1 MSVGDGLRD
10 SLDVYE
16 AEWQTIQQRRFGAAA
31 QNLPVTPPPR
41 DLTGLALSGGG
52 IRSATFNLGMLQA
65 FHRGRLLDRFDY
77 LSTVSGGGY
86 VGGWWSAWL
95 ARSARA
101 SDGGPSLAG
110 LSRGVSGAETE
121 ALFPEDE
128 GVETWRHHVR
138 GRHVH
143 DVTAPPAP
151 DPIHHV
157 RLFSNYLT
165 PRKGALSPDLWR
177 AITIAARNLMLT
189 WAALL
194 PFLAMAVVLSQAVF
208 LWIFGPSADMGS
220 RVSAVASLPLA
231 FLAWFGLLSVAWLLL
246 LRGGSQGQ
254 WAITIAG
261 IAAVTAAI
269 GMRLP
274 ADGGLPGEILA
285 ISTLVIGAAAV
296 RVFWPRHAAL
306 PGDKEVLRNR
316 VAQLQS
322 VALIAAL
329 ATAIVGAFVVFGPSL
344 IHYLFVSGRTTISE
358 DIAKYAAVLLTAA
371 STLHTAL
378 TSAPAGGAE
387 AIPPKQRSTVSRV
400 LLMIAPSLTM
410 IALLLGLVSLTDWAS
425 RSLDAAVWTPAFRDA
440 SLIGTIAMMGY
451 AMSEKRH
458 RSTPLL
464 LVVAITAAL
473 AAGNVAHCAEH
484 GGRRRARP
492 RVGQRRGHPVVG
504 LRSSPG
510 HRSERPGPRSQAADA
525 GRRVGRARGRGRR
538 AADARPQ
545 RPAGAAAPGH
555 LRPAVHDA
563 SSSSDGR
570 PTRTGCRSTRST
582 RCASCAAYL
591 GASNPR
597 RTADEGEDITETM
610 PDDDILLSRISGG
623 SGRLG
628 PYHLINA
635 TLNMTT
641 GSDLVIAQ
649 RAAAPFLFSRH
660 FCGSA
665 RTGFRR
671 SDRYRAGTLTLG
683 TAVAVSGAAASPV
696 MGSQTPST
704 ATSMLLA
711 FLNVRLG
718 YWLPTPGGMD
728 WEAPQARF
736 WPFYL
741 LREFFSH
748 LADTG
753 SHCYVTDGGHFDNTG
768 VYSLVERGCQTIVLT
783 DCGADPDFVFDDLAN
798 LVRRCRIDFG
808 AEITFPSLAPFSRAT
823 LAADR
828 KAYVRGD
835 IHYSRTHLRG
845 LGWDLGDDDALPVG
859 TLLVVKPTLTA
870 ALETDI
876 NRYSQQHA
884 DFPQQTTA
892 DQWFDE
898 AQFES
903 YRRLGEQSGA
913 AAVAEYRSWRAE
925 MAERRGLQVL

>member
-1 MSVGDGLRD
+1 MPVGNGLCD

-31 QNLPVTPPPR
+31 EQMPVSTPFR

-52 IRSATFNLGMLQA
+52 IRSATFNLGVLQA

-77 LSTVSGGGY
+77 LSTVSGGGF

-95 ARSARA
+95 ARPTR
-101 SDGGPSLAG
+101 
-110 LSRGVSGAETE
+110 AETE
-121 ALFPEDE
+121 AVFPDEE
-128 GVETWRHHVR
+128 GVETWRHHIR

-177 AITIAARNLMLT
+177 AITIAARNLVLT
-189 WAALL
+189 WGALL

-208 LWIFGPSADMGS
+208 LWIFGPSADMSS
-220 RVSAVASLPLA
+220 RVSAVASLPLV
-231 FLAWFGLLSVAWLLL
+231 FLSWFGLLSVAWLLL

-254 WAITIAG
+254 WAVTVAG

-274 ADGGLPGEILA
+274 ADGGLPVEMLV

-296 RVFWPRHAAL
+296 RVFWPRHAAM
-306 PGDKEVLRNR
+306 PGDKEVLRNQ

-322 VALIAAL
+322 VALIATL
-329 ATAIVGAFVVFGPSL
+329 ATAIVGAFVVFGPGL
-344 IHYLFVSGRTTISE
+344 IYYLFVSGRTTLSE
-358 DIAKYAAVLLTAA
+358 DIAKYAALLLTAA
-371 STLHTAL
+371 STFHTAR
-378 TSAPAGGAE
+378 TSAPSGGAE
-387 AIPPKQRSTVSRV
+387 AIPPKQRSMVSGV
-400 LLMIAPSLTM
+400 LLMIAPSLMM
-410 IALLLGLVSLTDWAS
+410 IALLLGLVTLTDWAS
-425 RSLDAAVWTPAFRDA
+425 RSLDATVWTQAFRDA
-440 SLIGTIAMMGY
+440 SLIGTIAMIGY

-464 LVVAITAAL
+464 LVVAITMAL
-473 AAGNVAHCAEH
+473 AAGTVLT
-484 GGRRRARP
+484 ARNT
-492 RVGQRRGHPVVG
+492 
-504 LRSSPG
+504 
-510 HRSERPGPRSQAADA
+510 ADA
-525 GRRVGRARGRGRR
+525 VALTL
-538 AADARPQ
+538 AAASAMVILWWGFFR
-545 RPAGAAAPGH
+545 RPATDRSAPGLDRTLQMLGAASMELVGVA
-555 LRPAVHDA
+555 AVPLMFGPN
-563 SSSSDGR
+563 DGPVR
-570 PTRTGCRSTRST
+570 LLLGIFALLFTTLILIGWTTDPNRLSLHTFYKMRLVR
-582 RCASCAAYL
+582 AYL

-597 RTADEGEDITETM
+597 RQADEAEDITETM

-641 GSDLVIAQ
+641 GNDLVIAQ

-671 SDRYRAGTLTLG
+671 SDKYRAGTLTLG

-808 AEITFPSLAPFSRAT
+808 AEISFPSLAPFSRET

-828 KAYVRGD
+828 RSYVRGQ

-845 LGWDLGDDDALPVG
+845 IGWDLGDDEDVPVG

-903 YRRLGEQSGA
+903 YRRLGEQSGT

-925 MAERRGLQVL
+925 MAERRGIQVV

>member
-1 MSVGDGLRD
+1 MPVRDGLRD

-16 AEWQTIQQRRFGAAA
+16 AEWETIQERRLGTSAAD
-31 QNLPVTPPPR
+31 LPVTTAPR

-52 IRSATFNLGMLQA
+52 IRSATFNLGVLQA
-65 FHRGRLLDRFDY
+65 FHRGGVLDGFDY

-86 VGGWWSAWL
+86 LGGWWSAWL
-95 ARSARA
+95 SRARQVSA
-101 SDGGPSLAG
+101 DGFPS
-110 LSRGVSGAETE
+110 
-121 ALFPEDE
+121 DE

-138 GRHVH
+138 DNHEGNV
-143 DVTAPPAP
+143 VMPPKP

-177 AITIAARNLMLT
+177 AVTIASRNLVLT

-194 PFLAMAVVLSQAVF
+194 PFLAMGVVLAQAIF
-208 LWIFGPSADMGS
+208 LWTFGRPETTNA
-220 RVSAVASLPLA
+220 RLTAVASLPFA
-231 FLAWFGLLSVAWLLL
+231 FLSWFGVLSLAWLLL
-246 LRGGSQGQ
+246 LRGGTQGQ
-254 WAITIAG
+254 WLITLGGTTAVIVAIAL
-261 IAAVTAAI
+261 
-269 GMRLP
+269 RLP
-274 ADGGLPGEILA
+274 ADGGPPVPVLVV
-285 ISTLVIGAAAV
+285 SSLVIGAAAV
-296 RVFWPRHAAL
+296 RAFWPRNRARAD
-306 PGDKEVLRNR
+306 DKEVFRNR
-316 VAQLQS
+316 IAQLQS

-329 ATAIVGAFVVFGPSL
+329 ATAIVGVFVAFGPGL
-344 IHYLFVSGRTTISE
+344 IAYLFVSGTTTIGE
-358 DIAKYAAVLLTAA
+358 DIAKYTALLVTAA
-371 STLHTAL
+371 STFHTAR

-387 AIPPKQRSTVSRV
+387 AIAPKQRSIVSGV
-400 LLMIAPSLTM
+400 LLTIAPSLMM

-425 RSLDAAVWTPAFRDA
+425 RSLDTSVWTPALRDA
-440 SLIGTIAMMGY
+440 SLIGALAMMGY
-451 AMSEKRH
+451 AVSEKRH
-458 RSTPLL
+458 HSTPLWLVIAACAVLSTTVL
-464 LVVAITAAL
+464 LTMRNTADAIAFSLAVAAL
-473 AAGNVAHCAEH
+473 LAILWWGFVH
-484 GGRRRARP
+484 RP
-492 RVGQRRGHPVVG
+492 
-504 LRSSPG
+504 S
-510 HRSERPGPRSQAADA
+510 AD
-525 GRRVGRARGRGRR
+525 RK
-538 AADARPQ
+538 
-545 RPAGAAAPGH
+545 PAGLDRTLQMLGAASIALLGVAAVPLMLGPGDTPVRLLLGIFALLFTSVILIGWTTDPNRLSLH
-555 LRPAVHDA
+555 TFYKMRLVR
-563 SSSSDGR
+563 
-570 PTRTGCRSTRST
+570 
-582 RCASCAAYL
+582 AYL
-591 GASNPR
+591 GASNPSR
-597 RTADEGEDITETM
+597 QAKDAEDITETK
-610 PDDDILLSRISGG
+610 PDDDVLLSRISGG
-623 SGRLG
+623 SGRIG

-635 TLNMTT
+635 TLNLTT

-660 FCGSA
+660 YCGSA

-671 SDRYRAGTLTLG
+671 TDKYRAGTVTLG

-753 SHCYVTDGGHFDNTG
+753 SHCYVTDGGHFENTG
-768 VYSLVERGCQTIVLT
+768 MYPLVERGCQMIVLT
-783 DCGADPDFVFDDLAN
+783 DCGADPDCVFDDLAN

-808 AEITFPSLAPFSRAT
+808 AEITFPSLTPFSRET

-828 KAYVRGD
+828 KPYVRGE
-835 IHYSRTHLRG
+835 IHYSRAHLKA
-845 LGWDLGDDDALPVG
+845 LGWQLADDETPPVG
-859 TLLVVKPTLTA
+859 NLLVVKPTLTA

-876 NRYSQQHA
+876 HRYSQQHA

-903 YRRLGEQSGA
+903 YRRLGEKSGMA
-913 AAVAEYRSWRAE
+913 AAEELLGWRRELVA
-925 MAERRGLQVL
+925 VI